1 MNKPLVSVILPVFNA
16 GRLLSEAIESILN
29 QTLQDIEIIII
40 NDGSTDGSLGIIKKF
55 AEKDK
60 RIIVI
65 SHRNKGLVPVLNEA
79 LEMARG
85 EFIARQDADDI
96 SLPFRLEK
104 QITFLQKNPKVG
116 LVGTNMAV
124 INNEGKRVNRKIA
137 YVDFLTQPDDL
148 KLAEIFSNQ
157 FAHGSIVIRR
167 ETIGDERYD
176 HDYKYAED
184 YDFWSRLSRRSK
196 VANLQEPLYNWRL
209 HEEGITS
216 HHASEMTNQ
225 ALRIARREFEHYL
238 DHKDEYKFF
247 SLHPFSMRGGLKS
260 YLKRKNAVYRD
271 MALMYCHHG
280 MRRQSLPILLLAVAH
295 APWIGKNYRQL
306 LATLLS
312 RDKVLA
318 FDYELF

>member
-196 VANLQEPLYNWRL
+196 AALQL
-209 HEEGITS
+209 
-216 HHASEMTNQ
+216 AS
-225 ALRIARREFEHYL
+225 ARRGH
-238 DHKDEYKFF
+238 
-247 SLHPFSMRGGLKS
+247 
-260 YLKRKNAVYRD
+260 N
-271 MALMYCHHG
+271 
-280 MRRQSLPILLLAVAH
+280 QSSC
-295 APWIGKNYRQL
+295 K
-306 LATLLS
+306 
-312 RDKVLA
+312 
-318 FDYELF
+318 